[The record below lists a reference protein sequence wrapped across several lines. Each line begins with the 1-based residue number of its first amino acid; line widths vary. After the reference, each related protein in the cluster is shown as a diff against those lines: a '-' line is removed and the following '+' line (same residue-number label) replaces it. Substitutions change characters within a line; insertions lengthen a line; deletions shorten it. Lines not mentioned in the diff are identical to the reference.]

1 MRVFAK
7 IMMSTA
13 AIAFAGGMIVATA
26 QAAPM
31 VGKPAVAA
39 KIDLVAAA
47 KKKVAK
53 KKAGPGSCGTMMY
66 WDKKAKAC
74 ADATKKK

>member
-7 IMMSTA
+7 IMMSSA
-13 AIAFAGGMIVATA
+13 ALAFAGGMMIATA
-26 QAAPM
+26 QAAPI

-39 KIDLVAAA
+39 KIEVVAAA
-47 KKKVAK
+47 KKKAK
-53 KKAGPGSCGTMMY
+53 KKGPGSCGTMMY